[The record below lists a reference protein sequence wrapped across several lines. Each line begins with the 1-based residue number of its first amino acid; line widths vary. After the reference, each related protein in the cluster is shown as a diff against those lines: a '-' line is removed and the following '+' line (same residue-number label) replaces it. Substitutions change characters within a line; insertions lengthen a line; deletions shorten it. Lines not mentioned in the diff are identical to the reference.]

1 MRPDF
6 IKNLESIPEEE
17 HYLDAPASAF
27 RVRKRLGKATGTVA
41 LGINQSRLKL
51 GQISSRF
58 HSHSREEE
66 FVLILHGHATLR
78 LGTDSWPVGPGD
90 AISLRPGGP
99 AHQLRND
106 STEDCV
112 YLEIST
118 RLGDDIITYPE
129 DGYRRV
135 GNRVERL

>member
-6 IKNLESIPEEE
+6 IQNLESIAEEE
-17 HYLDAPASAF
+17 HHLDAPASAF

-41 LGINQSRLKL
+41 LGINQSRLKP

-58 HSHSREEE
+58 HSHSLEEE
-66 FVLILHGHATLR
+66 FVLILSGHATLR
-78 LGTDSWPVGPGD
+78 LATDSWPLGPGD

-106 STEDCV
+106 STQDCV
-112 YLEIST
+112 YLEVST
-118 RLGDDIITYPE
+118 RFADDIVTYPE
-129 DGYRRV
+129 EGYRRI
-135 GNRVERL
+135 GGRVERL

>member
-1 MRPDF
+1 VRPDF
-6 IKNLESIPEEE
+6 IKNLEGIPEEE

-27 RVRKRLGKATGTVA
+27 RVRKRLGKATGSIN
-41 LGINQSRLKL
+41 LGINQSRLAP

-66 FVLILHGHATLR
+66 FVLILSGHATLR
-78 LGTDSWPVGPGD
+78 LGTASWPVGPGD

-106 STEDCV
+106 SSEDCV
-112 YLEIST
+112 YLEVST
-118 RLGDDIITYPE
+118 RAADDVITYPE
-129 DGYRRV
+129 GPA
-135 GNRVERL
+135 